1 MGPDSNNSNGMVRMY
16 IEGTELYFINTT
28 LDSLAAD
35 INVGPSSGWIFSN
48 MGGLLAFSDMENYG
62 LSFPFN
68 VCFSFEPYGQDP
80 NLDNNIACAEI
91 TDIDLVPTTT
101 NTLNVFPNP
110 ANTYINV
117 ENAAG
122 SQISVYNIA
131 GQEVLSVESDE
142 ANETIN
148 VSNLNAGLY
157 IVRVVNGNEVST
169 AKVSI
174 IR

>member
-1 MGPDSNNSNGMVRMY
+1 
-16 IEGTELYFINTT
+16 
-28 LDSLAAD
+28 
-35 INVGPSSGWIFSN
+35 
-48 MGGLLAFSDMENYG
+48 FSDMENYG

-101 NTLNVFPNP
+101 KTLNFFPKP

-157 IVRVVNGNEVST
+157 IVRMVNGNEVST